1 MKNLPL
7 YIIATLG
14 IAACLNAQPKISE
27 DEKAIWNTEYRWTQA
42 LIKGDAKTRGEIET
56 KNYSLTEPGG
66 DINSR
71 EDGIEELTSGRMV
84 YKTLSMHEQSLKLYG
99 STAIVT
105 GRLAVSVIA
114 DGGPLEGVFSFTDT
128 LIKENGVW
136 KKAASHVS
144 QIGATSKLATEPVP
158 REGKWVKRHEGFVKI
173 AATEKCDIL
182 FLGDSITDNWRLAG
196 RGAEVLK
203 KHWPTT
209 AIVNLGISGDRTQH
223 VLWRLQNGEIGNL
236 HPKVIMLMIGTNNLG
251 LERDYITSRT
261 TPAEA
266 AEGVKAILALLRS
279 KFPVTKILLLAVF
292 PRSHLP
298 TDDVRLQVN
307 ELNKYLVS
315 YADNKSVFYLDIGNG
330 FLTKDG
336 VLEPSIMPD
345 YLHPNAAGYEIW
357 AKAVEGPLAQLAK

>member
-1 MKNLPL
+1 MKNLPR

-14 IAACLNAQPKISE
+14 IAVSLNAQTKISE

-71 EDGIEELTSGRMV
+71 EDDIEELTSGRMV
-84 YKTLSMHEQSLKLYG
+84 YKSLSMHEQSLKLYG
-99 STAIVT
+99 NAAVIT
-105 GRLAVSVIA
+105 GRLAVSVTA
-114 DGGPLEGVFSFTDT
+114 DGGPLEGVFAFTDT
-128 LIKENGVW
+128 LVKENGVW
-136 KKAASHVS
+136 KKAATHVS
-144 QIGATSKLATEPVP
+144 QIGATSKLALEPVP
-158 REGKWVKRHEGFVKI
+158 REGKWIKRHEGFVKI
-173 AATEKCDIL
+173 AASEPCDIL
-182 FLGDSITDNWRLAG
+182 FLGDSITDFWRQTG

-203 KHWPTT
+203 KHWPSQT
-209 AIVNLGISGDRTQH
+209 IVNLGISGDRTQH
-223 VLWRLQNGEIGNL
+223 VIWRLQNGELGNL

-251 LERDYITSRT
+251 LERDYITPRT

-266 AEGVKAILALLRS
+266 AEGVKTILSILRTKLPLS
-279 KFPVTKILLLAVF
+279 KILLLGVF

-307 ELNKYLVS
+307 ELNKYLIT
-315 YADNKSVFYLDIGNG
+315 YADNKSVFYLDIGSN

-336 VLEPSIMPD
+336 ILEPSIMPD
-345 YLHPNAAGYEIW
+345 YLHPNAQGYEIW